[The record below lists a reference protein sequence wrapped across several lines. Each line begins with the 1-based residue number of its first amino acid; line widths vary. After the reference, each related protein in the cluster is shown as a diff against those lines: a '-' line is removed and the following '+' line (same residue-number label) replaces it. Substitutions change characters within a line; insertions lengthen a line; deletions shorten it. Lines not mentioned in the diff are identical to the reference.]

1 MLLDINSV
9 NDLHFTGKDV
19 IYIVSLLVTLLSAWF
34 KLKHDNER
42 QNDKIKALNQRAN
55 DYYRECKEEFMNAK
69 NGRVAIRRDFD
80 SNLTANNIV
89 FSTRLD
95 KVDKDLKDVNTNINK
110 MNVNVSEVKAK
121 IDIIISKK

>member
-1 MLLDINSV
+1 V
-9 NDLHFTGKDV
+9 HFTGKDV

-80 SNLTANNIV
+80 SNITANNVV

-110 MNVNVSEVKAK
+110 MNVNVTEVKAK
-121 IDIIISKK
+121 IDIMINK

>member
-1 MLLDINSV
+1 MLLDIHSV
-9 NDLHFTGKDV
+9 NDVHFTGKDV

-80 SNLTANNIV
+80 SNITANNVV

-110 MNVNVSEVKAK
+110 MNVNVTEVKAK
-121 IDIIISKK
+121 IDIMINK

>member
-1 MLLDINSV
+1 M
-9 NDLHFTGKDV
+9 
-19 IYIVSLLVTLLSAWF
+19 VSLLVTLLSAWF

-80 SNLTANNIV
+80 SNLTANNIPSYCYPSI
-89 FSTRLD
+89 FSVHKLLFTFSI
-95 KVDKDLKDVNTNINK
+95 V
-110 MNVNVSEVKAK
+110 
-121 IDIIISKK
+121 IISTLIQGFYFVVLPFVIML